1 MRIDDVLNRNEQGF
15 SFEFFPPKSEAAME
29 PFMTMVKELERFN
42 PLYCSVTYGA
52 GGTTH
57 ERTRDT
63 LFALQRETGL
73 TLMSHLTCIGAT
85 KELLNGL
92 LRDYIENGIENILA
106 LRGDPPQGGENFD
119 PLKGEFRYAKDL
131 VEFVKTYNAFSISV
145 AVYPEVHQE
154 SPSIE
159 ADMEYTKRK
168 IDAGADFGITQMF
181 FDNQYYY
188 AFRDRAIKKGISIP
202 ILPGIMP
209 ITDMNKIMKF
219 AAFCKANIPLR
230 IRERMEGVLDNPEE
244 MEKIGI
250 EIAISQ
256 CEDLLDNGVDY
267 LHFYT
272 MNKARVVGSIL
283 DALQGRFKKNTASA
297 AGTSSLP

>member
-1 MRIDDVLNRNEQGF
+1 MRIGEILKKRRHGF
-15 SFEFFPPKSEAAME
+15 SFEYFPPKSENAME
-29 PFMTMVKELERFN
+29 PFMAIVKDLGRYN

-63 LFALQRETGL
+63 LVALRRETGL

-85 KELLNGL
+85 REMLDGL
-92 LRDYIENGIENILA
+92 LRDYVENGIDNILA
-106 LRGDPPQGGENFD
+106 LRGDPPQEEENFD

-168 IDAGADFGITQMF
+168 IDAGAEFGITQMF
-181 FDNQYYY
+181 FDNQYFY
-188 AFRDRAIKKGISIP
+188 AFRDRAAKKGIDIP
-202 ILPGIMP
+202 IFPGIMP
-209 ITDMNKIMKF
+209 ITDLNKIMKF
-219 AAFCKANIPLR
+219 ASFCNATIPAR
-230 IRERMEGVLDNPEE
+230 IRDRMEGVLDKPGE
-244 MEKIGI
+244 MEKIGT
-250 EIAISQ
+250 EIAIQQ

-272 MNKARVVGSIL
+272 MNKAGVVGTIL
-283 DALQGRFKKNTASA
+283 DALEGRFNKDAVSA
-297 AGTSSLP
+297 TRAYAP

>member
-1 MRIDDVLNRNEQGF
+1 MRISDILKKRRRGF
-15 SFEFFPPKSEAAME
+15 SFEYFPPKSEKTME
-29 PFMTMVKELERFN
+29 PFMAVVKDLGRYN

-63 LFALQRETGL
+63 LVELRRETGL

-85 KELLNGL
+85 RELLDGL
-92 LRDYIENGIENILA
+92 LRDYIENGIDNILA
-106 LRGDPPQGGENFD
+106 LRGDPPQKEENFD

-131 VEFVKTYNAFSISV
+131 VEFVKTYNNAFSISV

-181 FDNQYYY
+181 FDNQYFY
-188 AFRDRAIKKGISIP
+188 AFRDRAAKKGIDIP
-202 ILPGIMP
+202 IFPGIMP
-209 ITDMNKIMKF
+209 ITDLNKIMKF
-219 AAFCKANIPLR
+219 ASFCNATVPAR
-230 IRERMEGVLDNPEE
+230 IRDRMEGVLDKPEE
-244 MEKIGI
+244 MEKIGT
-250 EIAISQ
+250 EIAIRQ

-272 MNKARVVGSIL
+272 MNRAGVVGAIL
-283 DALQGRFKKNTASA
+283 DALEGRFSNDAVS
-297 AGTSSLP
+297 AGTAYAP